1 MKIFGINS
9 DLNKAVNFKLSINYK
24 NLMVKYRAHNPKF
37 YHLLEKRTFTVNS
50 HLKAHAP
57 ILGGTLYRRMQPTVI
72 FSFFV
77 SGALRYRCISVTKLM
92 ITIMGMVLSML
103 I

>member
-1 MKIFGINS
+1 MKILGINS
-9 DLNKAVNFKLSINYK
+9 DLNKAVNFKLSINYQ

-57 ILGGTLYRRMQPTVI
+57 ILGGTLYRRMQPTAVI
-72 FSFFV
+72 FSLFV
-77 SGALRYRCISVTKLM
+77 TGALRYRCTNVTVTM
-92 ITIMGMVLSML
+92 A
-103 I
+103 